1 MADQLKSVAIRHAG
15 AASSARSLHEWLKSQ
30 VADGSLAVGARL
42 PSTRALALD
51 LGVSR
56 ATVTAAY
63 GQLAAEGYLETAPG
77 RRARVAAGAA
87 QRSRARSMPAAAQ
100 RGRPRLSSYGQRVDA
115 LASALPPAAGDGG
128 PAPIDFLYGALAFD
142 DFPTLAWRRA
152 YNRAIVQRQSSLSYD
167 APEGEPALRTA
178 LQGYLR
184 RARGLVCSPDQ
195 IVVVQGSQQAI
206 DLCAR
211 VLVDP
216 GETVLM
222 EEPCYLMARRVFEA
236 QGARLQEM
244 AVDEQGLDTSALAGR
259 EARLAYVT
267 PSHQFP
273 LGGVLPIGRRLQ
285 LLAWA
290 RATGAWILE
299 DDYDGE
305 FRYGL
310 RPIDA
315 LQSIDEVG
323 CVIHVGTF
331 SKALSPQMRMGY
343 LVLPPSLVPVFRE
356 ARRLADRHA
365 PRLDQLVLAALIED
379 GSYER
384 HVRAARRRNEGRRAA
399 LLQALERHLPGAVEV
414 EGSASGLHVV
424 AWVLAV
430 HQRDEIALVRL
441 ARECGAGIRPISP
454 LYAAGDV
461 HRRQSCAGLVLGY
474 ASLEAEA
481 IEQGVRRLAGVVRD
495 WLAQSTTQKSP

>member
-1 MADQLKSVAIRHAG
+1 MR
-15 AASSARSLHEWLKSQ
+15 SSRAVHELLKSQ
-30 VADGSLAVGARL
+30 MAGGSLAVGARL

-56 ATVTAAY
+56 STVTAAY
-63 GQLAAEGYLETAPG
+63 EQLAAEGYLETAPG
-77 RRARVAAGAA
+77 SRARVAAGAVLRGMG
-87 QRSRARSMPAAAQ
+87 QGHGRGDIPEARQ
-100 RGRPRLSSYGQRVDA
+100 DCRPRLSGYGRRVDS
-115 LASALPPAAGDGG
+115 LAASQTPPDAGS
-128 PAPIDFLYGALAFD
+128 PAPVIDFLYGALAFD
-142 DFPTLAWRRA
+142 DFPSLAWRRA

-167 APEGEPALRTA
+167 APEGELALRQA

-184 RARGLVCSPDQ
+184 RARGLDCSAGQ
-195 IVVVQGSQQAI
+195 IMVVQGSQQAI

-216 GETVLM
+216 GETVLV

-236 QGARLQEM
+236 QGACVQEM
-244 AVDEQGLDTSALAGR
+244 PVDEQGVVTAGLAGR
-259 EARLAYVT
+259 RGKLAYVT

-273 LGGVLPIGRRLQ
+273 LGGVLPIGRRRE
-285 LLAWA
+285 LLSWA
-290 RATGAWILE
+290 RASGAWILE

-315 LQSIDEVG
+315 LQSIDETG

-343 LVLPPSLVPVFRE
+343 LVLPPALVPVFRE

-365 PRLDQLVLAALIED
+365 PRLDQRVLAALIEG

-384 HVRAARRRNEGRRAA
+384 HVRAGRRRNEARRVA
-399 LLQALERHLPGAVEV
+399 LLRALERHLPAQVEV

-424 AWVLAV
+424 AWILPVA
-430 HQRDEIALVRL
+430 RGEEDALVRR
-441 ARECGAGIRPISP
+441 ARECGIGVRPISP

-461 HRRQSCAGLVLGY
+461 HRRHCCAGLVLGY
-474 ASLEAEA
+474 ASLEPDA
-481 IEQGVRRLAGVVRD
+481 IEQGVLRLAGVVRQ
-495 WLAQSTTQKSP
+495 WQAGPAMQKGP